1 MQMSTGPISA
11 RMFKRHLIAA
21 TLRGCTVFVESNAHV
36 GTRSPQF
43 VGIAPDGLVF
53 RQRVRSFFAEQQ
65 SFAIAIR
72 GSTIET
78 LPYALAYR
86 LRPKLRK

>member
-1 MQMSTGPISA
+1 
-11 RMFKRHLIAA
+11 MFKQHLIAA

-53 RQRVRSFFAEQQ
+53 RQGVRSFFAEQQ

-86 LRPKLRK
+86 LLPKLRK